1 MAEEKRGKEGGR
13 KGMKESTDRSHGR
26 RANGGNLVTDRRSD
40 TNLEVCEFLVQATRH
55 ENLVLEATR
64 KSGAKDATSSWQG
77 EDAGWEVAADCRVL
91 AKWEAVRSEMVP
103 GGGIDQIS
111 KAELSRRMREI

>member
-1 MAEEKRGKEGGR
+1 M
-13 KGMKESTDRSHGR
+13 
-26 RANGGNLVTDRRSD
+26 
-40 TNLEVCEFLVQATRH
+40 EVCEFLVQATRH

-64 KSGAKDATSSWQG
+64 KLGAKDATSSWQG
-77 EDAGWEVAADCRVL
+77 EDAGWEVAADCRGL
-91 AKWEAVRSEMVP
+91 AKWEVVRSEMVP